1 MNSDVNKIQTRLK
14 VNKLTLNVKKMLYLI
29 YNSNEQQRFLTQ
41 WKAITMGKGRG
52 SEGEK
57 GQF

>member
-52 SEGEK
+52 SEGKK